1 VTSDLG
7 PSLEEPRAPTSAA
20 FSDAVTVS
28 FGDAEAGLYGL
39 LRIGLGA
46 GPHAS
51 VLALLFS
58 GRDVAAAHAEGGV
71 EIAEPSFAP
80 PELGATGIE
89 TIAPLERWRA
99 RFTDEGGGGFD
110 LDVEAL
116 SPPLRIDVGAADLEA
131 YEQLCQIN
139 GIVRVAGAERR
150 VECLGQRGHAWGEPD
165 WDRISLTRSL
175 SAWLDENTAITLS
188 AVRPAGASSHDEEA
202 VSAVLVEPVE
212 DRVLAHYLA
221 DPRLSTTYDRDGRQR
236 RASLE
241 LWESDDADYP
251 RRASGSLVCGTSL
264 ELGRLRLDC
273 AFFEW
278 HMEGRA
284 GVGRYDVLKRA

>member
-1 VTSDLG
+1 MTPEIDPG
-7 PSLEEPRAPTSAA
+7 LEEPRPATGAA

-28 FGDAEAGLYGL
+28 FGDRAAGRYGL

-51 VLALLFS
+51 ALALLFS
-58 GRDVAAAHAEGGV
+58 GRDVAAAHAAGQIP
-71 EIAEPSFAP
+71 IAALSFAP
-80 PELGATGIE
+80 AELDDTGIDTVE
-89 TIAPLERWRA
+89 PFERWRA
-99 RFTDEGGGGFD
+99 RFSDDGGGGFD

-116 SPPLRIDVGAADLEA
+116 SPPLAVGAPAADLEG
-131 YEQLCQIN
+131 YEQLCRVS
-139 GIVRVAGAERR
+139 GIVRSAAGEQRID
-150 VECLGQRGHAWGEPD
+150 CLGQRGHSWGSPD

-175 SAWLDENTAITLS
+175 SAWLDENTALALS
-188 AVRPAGASSHDEEA
+188 AVRPAGAASHGEEEM
-202 VSAVLVEPVE
+202 SAVLVEPVE
-212 DRVLAHYLA
+212 DRVLAQYLA
-221 DPRLSTTYDRDGRQR
+221 DPRLSTTYDGAGRQR

-241 LWESDDADYP
+241 LWESEDSDYP
-251 RRASGSLVCGTSL
+251 RRASGAALCGTSL

-284 GVGRYDVLKRA
+284 GVGRYDVLRRA

>member
-1 VTSDLG
+1 MTSDLG
-7 PSLEEPRAPTSAA
+7 PALEEPREPTSAA

-51 VLALLFS
+51 VLALVFS
-58 GRDVAAAHAEGGV
+58 GRDVAEAQALGGI
-71 EIAEPSFAP
+71 EIAQLSFSP

-89 TIAPLERWRA
+89 TIAPLEHWRA
-99 RFTDEGGGGFD
+99 RFTDEDGGGFD

-116 SPPLRIDVGAADLEA
+116 SPPLRIDVGAANLEA
-131 YEQLCQIN
+131 YEQLCQIS

-165 WDRISLTRSL
+165 WERISLTRSL

-188 AVRPAGASSHDEEA
+188 AVRPAGAESHAEEA
-202 VSAVLVEPVE
+202 MSAVLVEPVE

-221 DPRLSTTYDRDGRQR
+221 DPRLSTTYDREGRQR

>member
-1 VTSDLG
+1 MTTE
-7 PSLEEPRAPTSAA
+7 PAPELEEPRAPTSAG

-39 LRIGLGA
+39 LRVGIGA

-58 GRDVAAAHAEGGV
+58 GRDVAAAHAAGQIPV
-71 EIAEPSFAP
+71 AELSFSP
-80 PELGATGIE
+80 PELGGTGVE
-89 TIAPLERWRA
+89 TIEPFERWRA
-99 RFTDEGGGGFD
+99 RFTDDGGEGFD

-116 SPPLRIDVGAADLEA
+116 SPPLGVDVGAADLEG
-131 YEQLCQIN
+131 YEQLCQVT
-139 GIVRVAGAERR
+139 GLVRTAGGERR
-150 VECLGQRGHAWGEPD
+150 VDCLGQRGHAWGTPD
-165 WDRISLTRSL
+165 WERIALLRTL
-175 SAWLDENTAITLS
+175 AVWLDENTALALA
-188 AVRPAGASSHDEEA
+188 AVRPADAESHADEA
-202 VSAVLVEPVE
+202 VSAVLIEPVE
-212 DRVLAHYLA
+212 ERVLAHYLA

-241 LWESDDADYP
+241 LWESEDSEYP
-251 RRASGSLVCGTSL
+251 RRATGELLCGTTL

-284 GVGRYDVLKRA
+284 GVGRYDVIRRA

>member
-1 VTSDLG
+1 VTSAPG
-7 PSLEEPRAPTSAA
+7 PALEDPREPTSGA

-28 FGDAEAGLYGL
+28 FGDADAGLYGL

-58 GRDVAAAHAEGGV
+58 GGEVAAAHAEGG
-71 EIAEPSFAP
+71 IA
-80 PELGATGIE
+80 
-89 TIAPLERWRA
+89 IAALERWRA
-99 RFTDEGGGGFD
+99 RFTDEDGGGFD

-116 SPPLRIDVGAADLEA
+116 SPPLRMEVGAANLEA
-131 YEQLCQIN
+131 YEQLCHVS
-139 GIVRVAGAERR
+139 GIVRVAGDERR

-165 WDRISLTRSL
+165 WERISLTRSL

-188 AVRPAGASSHDEEA
+188 AVRPADAESHGEEA

-221 DPRLSTTYDRDGRQR
+221 DPRLSTTYDREGRQR

-241 LWESDDADYP
+241 LWESDEADYP

-264 ELGRLRLDC
+264 ELGRLRLEC